1 MGWRCGLDLS
11 GPKAEAEARS
21 RTVALAIAGA
31 RAGDP
36 TRGGAEAGI
45 EAEAETC
52 PSAGTRTGAGAW
64 TGAATDTGASEGG
77 AVVFLLMRR
86 KKLSLMCRPR
96 ARLREADLMLRK
108 NIVILLHHVHN
119 QRYRHRQFDVCYVL

>member
-1 MGWRCGLDLS
+1 MS
-11 GPKAEAEARS
+11 VKKADRVLCFLFLGSCFRNLLVAR
-21 RTVALAIAGA
+21 
-31 RAGDP
+31 P
-36 TRGGAEAGI
+36 TR
-45 EAEAETC
+45 
-52 PSAGTRTGAGAW
+52 
-64 TGAATDTGASEGG
+64 ASEGG